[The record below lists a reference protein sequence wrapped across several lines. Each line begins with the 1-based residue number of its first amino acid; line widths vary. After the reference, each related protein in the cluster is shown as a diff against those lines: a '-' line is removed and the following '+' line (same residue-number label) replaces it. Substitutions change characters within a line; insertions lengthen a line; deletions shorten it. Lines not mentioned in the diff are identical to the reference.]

1 MLTNGER
8 KILVRRSKTLRAER
22 EAIDETIKMY
32 EQEKR
37 DTIAELETMLHLL
50 ERDVLNRNDS
60 PTEDGG
66 PDAE

>member
-37 DTIAELETMLHLL
+37 DTLAELETMLHLL
-50 ERDVLNRNDS
+50 ERDVLSRNDS
-60 PTEDGG
+60 PTEDEA
-66 PDAE
+66 P